1 MADRNGNR
9 GGQEQAIS
17 APYNFVPLSGWVH
30 TPEWG
35 PQVGHD
41 RPFRDGVSGTLAFT
55 LQADSP
61 LLVGGHQKT
70 PSEDSPGEVHPFRL
84 GDNGPCAIP
93 GSSLKG
99 MLRSVVEIAGFGRM
113 RMVDDQRLSIRDLAG
128 AVSKTYR
135 EKMAAGDPRKG
146 FKPKARAGW
155 LRIDAGSGHAQIFPC
170 RYARVEHD
178 LIAEYSGDHK
188 WWHNIDPGKDT
199 SAHFKY
205 DRWKK
210 ASKESLETSFTVGP
224 EETHHHRQAN
234 LVYRKVLALGEGDK
248 RGTLVFTGQPGRAQR
263 DEKSGKRIKSK
274 HMEFVFF
281 DCEEESREVPEPVWR
296 NFLQIHANS
305 DDWEKWREKPWIPIF
320 YLDDGKGGIAS
331 MGLALMYRLAY
342 DNSIHEAIE
351 NTGSEHLALPGEGH
365 GYDLADLLFGT
376 VGAEQDAALRGRVTC
391 EYAIAEGDPRPMK
404 PQTTILNGPKPTF
417 YPNYVVQK
425 ENGKG
430 RLKGNGYA
438 TFMDKDVTIR
448 GFKRYPARPADQ
460 VAVQEVTGKQK
471 ENKKVQVKLYPLE
484 PGTTFRGRIRFHNLR
499 PAELGALLWAMTW
512 GGNQEFRH
520 GLGMGKPF
528 GFGQVRLEVDPAA
541 TELRPNDPSAGPVS
555 TDEATLDEYRQ
566 AFVAHM
572 EAEHGRRGG
581 AWATSRQIANLLAM
595 ADPANAPQYEAA
607 TGTRLHHPRLE
618 DNRINEFQDA
628 KKAHAV
634 LPDYAASL
642 GVETG
647 GEARGS
653 GGAGDYGHPWLDE
666 AIPRLVAEN
675 NARDAEEIIR
685 GKVLAE
691 AWKGLEGEEREAVGA
706 AIKDLWEARGLLE
719 APPKPQKKLM
729 RNVYG
734 WLE

>member
-55 LQADSP
+55 LHADSP
-61 LLVGGHQKT
+61 LLVGGPQKPAT
-70 PSEDSPGEVHPFRL
+70 ESAPGEVHPFRL
-84 GDNGPCAIP
+84 GDNGPYAIP

-113 RMVDDQRLSIRDLAG
+113 RMVDDQRLSVRDLTSG
-128 AVSKTYR
+128 ARPFY
-135 EKMAAGDPRKG
+135 GDRMTENKG
-146 FKPKARAGW
+146 GGSRPKSRAGW
-155 LRIDAGSGHAQIFPC
+155 LRLDPETGRPRLTPC
-170 RYARVEHD
+170 QYARVEHD
-178 LIAEYSGDHK
+178 DLARFSGDD
-188 WWHNIDPGKDT
+188 WWKAVKREPQAKRKYERWHRRAGDRTIRFTPEPEK
-199 SAHFKY
+199 AHDHSRGNK
-205 DRWKK
+205 
-210 ASKESLETSFTVGP
+210 
-224 EETHHHRQAN
+224 
-234 LVYRKVLALGEGDK
+234 LVYRKATDLGSGETE
-248 RGTLVFTGQPGRAQR
+248 GTLVFTGQPSTRDPKKPGR
-263 DEKSGKRIKSK
+263 K
-274 HMEFVFF
+274 HLEFIFF
-281 DCEEESREVPEPVWR
+281 DCDRDAEQEIAEPVWR
-296 NFLQIHANS
+296 DFLHIHAES
-305 DDWEKWREKPWIPIF
+305 DDWEAWRKESWIPVF

-342 DNSIHEAIE
+342 ENSIHEAIVH
-351 NTGSEHLALPGEGH
+351 TSSEHLALPGEGH

-391 EYAIAEGDPRPMK
+391 EYATAEGDPRPMK

-425 ENGKG
+425 SDGRG
-430 RLKGNGYA
+430 RLKDAKKGYA
-438 TFMDKDVTIR
+438 TFMDKDVVIR

-460 VAVQEVTGKQK
+460 VAVQEVTNTQQK
-471 ENKKVQVKLYPLE
+471 NRKVQVKLHPLE

-512 GGNQEFRH
+512 GGNQQLRH

-541 TELRPNDPSAGPVS
+541 SELLPNDPAVGSPAV
-555 TDEATLDEYRQ
+555 DEAILAQYRQ
-566 AFVAHM
+566 AFVTHM

-581 AWATSRQIANLLAM
+581 AWSTCRQIANLVAM

-607 TGTRLHHPRLE
+607 TGTELRHLHLDERT
-618 DNRINEFQDA
+618 NEFRDA
-628 KKAHAV
+628 KNAHAV
-634 LPDYAASL
+634 LPDYAAVL

-675 NARDAEEIIR
+675 HARDPEEIIR
-685 GKVLAE
+685 GKTLAE
-691 AWKGLEGEEREAVGA
+691 AWNGLEGEEREAVRA
-706 AIKDLWEARGLLE
+706 AIKALWEKRGLLE
-719 APPKPQKKLM
+719 DPPRSQKKLI